1 MLVTKVLPHDV
12 ALLAFDPLW
21 ANEPSQRTRS
31 GGEGSS
37 LTRWKA
43 SALQRK
49 SQRQLSYDVIYLKSD
64 LKYIIVSH
72 RLVSLNR
79 RRR

>member
-1 MLVTKVLPHDV
+1 MLVTKVLPHDA

-43 SALQRK
+43 SDLQRK
-49 SQRQLSYDVIYLKSD
+49 SQRQLSYDVIYLYCTGH
-64 LKYIIVSH
+64 LLLPI
-72 RLVSLNR
+72 
-79 RRR
+79 

>member
-1 MLVTKVLPHDV
+1 MLVTTVLPHDV

-43 SALQRK
+43 SDLQRK
-49 SQRQLSYDVIYLKSD
+49 SQRQLSYDVIYLD
-64 LKYIIVSH
+64 Y
-72 RLVSLNR
+72 SLSAILFLGQS
-79 RRR
+79 